1 MRLHNDNVNREI
13 LKAKIAELAADKNMT
28 SEEARQ
34 AIIYLGEYLKQS
46 SWDIQRAE
54 DYTNLHLKTLE
65 SATRPAV
72 DETTEKPNQKSDLE
86 IFDANSE
93 NEKPLYIFKN
103 GSGIFTINN
112 SDPLEITY
120 DDDWIKQALGE
131 NK

>member
-1 MRLHNDNVNREI
+1 
-13 LKAKIAELAADKNMT
+13 MT
-28 SEEARQ
+28 PEEATQ
-34 AIIYLGEYLKQS
+34 AIIYLGEYLKQH
-46 SWDIQRAE
+46 SWDVQRAE
-54 DYTNLHLKTLE
+54 DYTNLHLKAIE

-103 GSGIFTINN
+103 GSGIFVVHD
-112 SDPLEITY
+112 SDPLEISY
-120 DDDWIKQALGE
+120 DDDWIRQALGE